1 MISRAGILC
10 IFAIVVVAVT
20 GFCEDRVK
28 LDGPLVASCTVVA
41 LVFIA
46 TLGLIWNAVKTINA
60 STNMQ

>member
-10 IFAIVVVAVT
+10 VIAIVVVAVT

-46 TLGLIWNAVKTINA
+46 TLGLIWDAVKKINA

>member
-10 IFAIVVVAVT
+10 IVAIGVVAVT

-41 LVFIA
+41 LVFVA
-46 TLGLIWNAVKTINA
+46 TISLIWNAVNKINA
-60 STNMQ
+60 SSNMQ